1 MFGVG
6 LCRVFALQTHFDLL
20 DIVRTDLSQL
30 GFPREA
36 YKALHDHENKLK
48 RQHSADPR
56 WFNAAA
62 NYLSVTKQA
71 LQCKLEACSYMMRQ
85 EEFGSLQIRAAKL
98 LLDPSDAMAL
108 GHGITVVMKKGLQER
123 YADELE
129 SVSTSLHLHE
139 LSLDLKGAGL
149 EGIYCIL
156 CSLCNMSNLVVTLAQ
171 VKCPMCWCA
180 SVRRLLFSICLAM
193 RLSFRKMGDRI
204 CKRSLRTCAT

>member
-6 LCRVFALQTHFDLL
+6 LCCVFALQTHFDLL

-48 RQHSADPR
+48 SQHDPR
-56 WFNAAA
+56 WFNGAA

-85 EEFGSLQIRAAKL
+85 EEFGSLQTKAAKL
-98 LLDPSDAMAL
+98 LLDPGDTMAL
-108 GHGITVVMKKGLQER
+108 GHGITVVMKEGLQER

-129 SVSTSLHLHE
+129 AVSASSHLHE

-149 EGIYCIL
+149 QGIYCVL
-156 CSLCNMSNLVVTLAQ
+156 CSLCDMSNLVVTTLAQ
-171 VKCPMCWCA
+171 VMSPTCWCA
-180 SVRRLLFSICLAM
+180 SVRRPLFSICLAM

>member
-1 MFGVG
+1 MPY
-6 LCRVFALQTHFDLL
+6 LSYTLQTHFDLL

-30 GFPREA
+30 GFPRKA
-36 YKALHDHENKLK
+36 FKALHDHENKLK
-48 RQHSADPR
+48 SQHSDDPR

-85 EEFGSLQIRAAKL
+85 EESGSLQTKAAKL

-108 GHGITVVMKKGLQER
+108 GHGITVVMKEGLQER

-129 SVSTSLHLHE
+129 AVSTSSHLQE

-149 EGIYCIL
+149 EGMHCVL
-156 CSLCNMSNLVVTLAQ
+156 CSLCARCCNLVVTTLA
-171 VKCPMCWCA
+171 
-180 SVRRLLFSICLAM
+180 
-193 RLSFRKMGDRI
+193 
-204 CKRSLRTCAT
+204 

>member
-1 MFGVG
+1 MFGGG

-48 RQHSADPR
+48 SQHSDDPR
-56 WFNAAA
+56 WFNTAA

-85 EEFGSLQIRAAKL
+85 EEFGSLQTKAAKL

-108 GHGITVVMKKGLQER
+108 GHGITVVMKKGLQKR

-129 SVSTSLHLHE
+129 AVSTSSHLHE

-149 EGIYCIL
+149 EGI
-156 CSLCNMSNLVVTLAQ
+156 
-171 VKCPMCWCA
+171 
-180 SVRRLLFSICLAM
+180 
-193 RLSFRKMGDRI
+193 
-204 CKRSLRTCAT
+204 